1 MHSRVQSL
9 RAERPAPADDRSVAQ
24 VLADVIRN
32 LQDILSAE
40 IRLAQAR
47 ARMELRGYRPA
58 AVLILIGVLGGLV
71 SVFFLLLAV
80 AAALALV
87 IPWWAATLI
96 VAVGT
101 AVLSTIMV
109 RAGTLRV
116 RSRAARTA
124 KHLEEEM
131 REGIG
136 IKE

>member
-1 MHSRVQSL
+1 M